1 MVIEP
6 GLVLLAPAVLV
17 ILGTVLFVSSPAIRR
32 APPIKLATPASL
44 AGAAARGRTLLGNTH
59 FIGLLLPTVVA
70 GLVSGNLTIAIPA
83 AFPGTEG
90 AAAAGIVL
98 GLFAGGSA
106 VGGLVFGALRIP
118 GQARVQVIALAVI
131 LVVLSTVVGLTGD
144 AVWMTVAVVAS
155 GVFFSPVMIVAYFA
169 ANDFGGEHR
178 KTESTTWVNTSH
190 NIGAAA
196 GSALAGIVIEVT
208 GVNESFLT
216 VGGIAVLLLAVA
228 SVLAYRRVKEFSRQ
242 A

>member
-1 MVIEP
+1 
-6 GLVLLAPAVLV
+6 
-17 ILGTVLFVSSPAIRR
+17 
-32 APPIKLATPASL
+32 
-44 AGAAARGRTLLGNTH
+44 LLGNTH
-59 FIGLLLPTVVA
+59 FIGLLLPAVVA

-106 VGGLVFGALRIP
+106 AGGLVFGALRIP
-118 GQARVQVIALAVI
+118 GQARVQVIAIAFI
-131 LVVLSTVVGLTGD
+131 LVVLSTAVGLTGD
-144 AVWMTVAVVAS
+144 AVWMTVAVVTA

>member
-1 MVIEP
+1 MV
-6 GLVLLAPAVLV
+6 
-17 ILGTVLFVSSPAIRR
+17 
-32 APPIKLATPASL
+32 
-44 AGAAARGRTLLGNTH
+44 
-59 FIGLLLPTVVA
+59 IGLLLPAVVA

-83 AFPGTEG
+83 AFSGTEG
-90 AAAAGIVL
+90 AAAAGITL

-118 GQARVQVIALAVI
+118 GQARVQVIAIAVI
-131 LVVLSTVVGLTGD
+131 LMVLSTAVGLTGD
-144 AVWMTVAVVAS
+144 AVWMTVTVVAS
-155 GVFFSPVMIVAYFA
+155 GVFFSPVMILAYFA

-208 GVNESFLT
+208 GVNESFLA
-216 VGGIAVLLLAVA
+216 VGAIALLLLVVA
-228 SVLAYRRVKEFSRQ
+228 SFLAYRRVKEFSRQ